1 MSLVLCF
8 LLMSL
13 FFMYSFVL
21 SRLWRKKI
29 AIRLLL
35 YIQDNVTL
43 IVFLNKNYIPPLRFI
58 KAYVSR
64 CHHEKSHSI
73 YAIFITRSDV
83 W

>member
-21 SRLWRKKI
+21 SRLWREKI

-35 YIQDNVTL
+35 YIQD
-43 IVFLNKNYIPPLRFI
+43 
-58 KAYVSR
+58 
-64 CHHEKSHSI
+64 
-73 YAIFITRSDV
+73 
-83 W
+83 

>member
-29 AIRLLL
+29 
-35 YIQDNVTL
+35 
-43 IVFLNKNYIPPLRFI
+43 
-58 KAYVSR
+58 
-64 CHHEKSHSI
+64 
-73 YAIFITRSDV
+73 
-83 W
+83 